1 MAFSPPDKAPCS
13 FLVRSCQ
20 PAPFARSTLTTNW
33 CQEGV
38 VEDLG
43 QLLFPARRGVVGLG
57 LLDALTEE
65 AMQGFAVSVAQPDRI
80 LEQEIS
86 RGLGARREVWGNLP
100 DQPDRH
106 LRRGAHAFQARVQVN
121 AR

>member
-1 MAFSPPDKAPCS
+1 MQGNG
-13 FLVRSCQ
+13 FLAAGQGTVQFPGQELPARAVRAVYFVYELV
-20 PAPFARSTLTTNW
+20 PG
-33 CQEGV
+33 GV

-80 LEQEIS
+80 LEQEIP
-86 RGLGARREVWGNLP
+86 RGLGARREVRGNL
-100 DQPDRH
+100 
-106 LRRGAHAFQARVQVN
+106 
-121 AR
+121 